1 MRVMQRRQHGDALS
15 SVKVTVVY
23 LGQTREVAGTKEDE
37 FLLDAPA
44 RVEDAFSQAL
54 SAHPELGEMKEIIR
68 TLLNGQWAKENAELK
83 NGDRVAL
90 LPPVGGG

>member
-1 MRVMQRRQHGDALS
+1 
-15 SVKVTVVY
+15 
-23 LGQTREVAGTKEDE
+23 
-37 FLLDAPA
+37 
-44 RVEDAFSQAL
+44 
-54 SAHPELGEMKEIIR
+54 MKEIIR